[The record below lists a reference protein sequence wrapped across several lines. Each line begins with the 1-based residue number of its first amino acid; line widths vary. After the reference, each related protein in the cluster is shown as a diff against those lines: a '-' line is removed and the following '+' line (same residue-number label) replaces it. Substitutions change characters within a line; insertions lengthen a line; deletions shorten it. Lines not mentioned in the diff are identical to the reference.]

1 MNLHFTKKTSQ
12 ISWLLAFLGV
22 LIFSTTGHAQ
32 QHVAH
37 PGVVSQLTL
46 DNEGKIQCLLHTD
59 DAVTTEHHNAVPN
72 RNSNAQVKTESKQGK
87 KVQSGNAQIF
97 VDYFV
102 ADPNFPADQVLAAI
116 NSFQSAVDIW
126 AQTISSDEPIFV
138 AAVFQQLGPGVLG
151 SAGPTQIYANAPGLE
166 RDTWY
171 GNALADKLAGEDLN
185 PTVYD
190 IVARF
195 STVFPNWYYGTDGNT
210 PASDFDFRTVVLHE
224 LGHGLG
230 FFGSM
235 FVDNTTGIGD
245 WGFGIP
251 NPVYPAIYDRLA
263 HDRNGKQL
271 LKQNKFPN
279 FSTELGDVLLD
290 DPLVFRGPRI
300 VKATNGKGARIFTVV
315 DLGPGNEIP
324 GFTNIWLPGSSYS
337 HMDFF
342 TYRGTEDGLM
352 VPFLSRGLSLD
363 DAGPIVRAIFDDMGW
378 NGKVNKPF
386 NAREALV
393 VEENP
398 VFPEGQVKIYPNPIL
413 RDFSVDLGKNE
424 ATLQAARLID
434 AIGRSFQLSYTPQVN
449 PRFVNFESVDKLT
462 PGMYILE
469 LHLTDQSRKVVRFV
483 QN

>member
-1 MNLHFTKKTSQ
+1 MNLPSTKKTTP
-12 ISWLLAFLGV
+12 ISLLMAFLGV
-22 LIFSTTGHAQ
+22 FIFSTIGYGQ
-32 QHVAH
+32 QHVAQ

-46 DNEGKIQCLLHTD
+46 NQDGEIRCLLHSGD
-59 DAVTTEHHNAVPN
+59 EIANEHHNLDYT
-72 RNSNAQVKTESKQGK
+72 RSSSAQVKTQSKQAK
-87 KVQSGNAQIF
+87 KQQGGAQIF

-102 ADPNFPADQVLAAI
+102 ADPSLPIDQVLAAI
-116 NSFQSAVDIW
+116 TSFQSAVEIW
-126 AQTISSDEPIFV
+126 SQSISSDVPIFV
-138 AAVFQQLGPGVLG
+138 AAVLQPLGTNVLG
-151 SAGPTQIYANAPGLE
+151 SAGPTRIYANGPGLE

-171 GNALADKLAGEDLN
+171 GNALADKLIGTDLD
-185 PTVYD
+185 PTLYD

-210 PASDFDFRTVVLHE
+210 PAGDFDFRTVVLHE

-235 FVDNTTGIGD
+235 FVDNATGIGD

-251 NPVYPAIYDRLA
+251 DPVYPAIYDRLA

-271 LKQNKFPN
+271 LKQNKYAN

-300 VKATNGKGARIFTVV
+300 AKATNGKGARIFTIL

-324 GFTNIWLPGSSYS
+324 GLTNIWLPGSSYS

-342 TYRGTEDGLM
+342 TYRGSEDGLM

-363 DAGPIVRAIFDDMGW
+363 DPGPIVRAIFDDIGW

-386 NAREALV
+386 NGREGLV
-393 VEENP
+393 VEDNP
-398 VFPEGQVKIYPNPIL
+398 VFPEGQVKIYPNPTL
-413 RDFSVDLGKNE
+413 RDFSVDLGKND

-434 AIGRSFQLSYTPQVN
+434 AVGRSYRLDYTPQVN
-449 PRFVNFESVDKLT
+449 PRFVNFESIDRLT
-462 PGMYILE
+462 PGMYILK
-469 LHLTDQSRKVVRFV
+469 LDLSDQSRKVVRFV